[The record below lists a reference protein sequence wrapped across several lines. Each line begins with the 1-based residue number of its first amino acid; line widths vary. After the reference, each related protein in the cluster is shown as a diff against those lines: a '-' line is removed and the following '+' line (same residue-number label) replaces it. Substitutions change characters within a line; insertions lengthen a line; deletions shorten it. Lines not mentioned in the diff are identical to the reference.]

1 MIAFTVNNI
10 TRNAFVL
17 LLLAVSLPFAQAQN
31 GKWPNK
37 PVRMVV
43 PFPPG
48 GATDVVARLM
58 ALHLSEEFGQQFIV
72 DNRPGAGSAIG
83 NEIVV
88 RANSDGYTILL
99 GNSSY
104 TSNAALYKL
113 PYDPVNGISPVALI
127 TDGPL
132 IFAVHPSVKAAG
144 LKEFI
149 ELARAKPN
157 ALNFA
162 TSGTGSLQHLGTEL
176 LMQMLRTHM
185 VHVPYKGGA
194 PAIIDLVAGRV
205 HFYLSGPLEIL
216 PHVKAGKVRAIA
228 VTSAQRWSLMP
239 ELPAVSEQVPGYTAT
254 PWYAMFAPA
263 GTSRAIIAQLNEA
276 IARILKKP
284 AVDERLRAYGMEPA
298 HNTPEQ
304 FSRFIA
310 GDLAK
315 WVNVVKAANIKVD

>member
-1 MIAFTVNNI
+1 MIAFTVKNI

-17 LLLAVSLPFAQAQN
+17 LLLAVSLPLAQAQN

-58 ALHLSEEFGQQFIV
+58 APQLSEEFGQQFIV

-132 IFAVHPSVKAAG
+132 IFAVHPSVKAAS

-157 ALNFA
+157 SLNFA

-176 LMQMLRTHM
+176 LMQMLRTRM

-194 PAIIDLVAGRV
+194 PAIIDLIAGQV
-205 HFYLSGPLEIL
+205 QFYLSGPLEIL
-216 PHVKAGKVRAIA
+216 PQVKAGKVRAIA

-239 ELPAVSEQVPGYTAT
+239 ELPAVSEQVPGYIAT
-254 PWYAMFAPA
+254 PWYAMFAPT
-263 GTSRAIIAQLNEA
+263 GTSRAIIAQLNQA

-284 AVDERLRAYGMEPA
+284 EVDERLRATGMEPA

-304 FSRFIA
+304 FSQFIA
-310 GDLAK
+310 RDLAK
-315 WVNVVKAANIKVD
+315 WVKVVKAANIKVD